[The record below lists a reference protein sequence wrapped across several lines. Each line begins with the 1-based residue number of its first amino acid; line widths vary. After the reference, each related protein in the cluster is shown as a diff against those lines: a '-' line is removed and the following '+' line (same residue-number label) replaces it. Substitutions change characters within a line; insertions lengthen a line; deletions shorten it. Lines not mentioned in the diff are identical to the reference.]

1 MMKKLLFIAMCLLA
15 LASCKDNGNTRQT
28 ADLSSRIDS
37 LNRVNVQKDNE
48 INDMLETLNTIEDGF
63 RAINEAQGRVT
74 IERRGEGT
82 DAAQR
87 IRENMQFINETMTQN
102 KELINKLRL
111 RLRDSNTA
119 SEQLRKTLENLTAQL
134 EEKESQIAALQ
145 EEVNNN
151 NVTINDLRSRIVR
164 VTQENVA
171 QRATIDTQNQTIMD
185 QDDQLHEA
193 YLIIGKKAE
202 LKDAGVLKGGF
213 LKKSKVDVNTLDKRM
228 FKTIDVRSVKEI
240 AINAKKPEVLSQ
252 MPADSYTIEQKGK
265 SSVLRIT
272 NVERFWSI
280 TKYLIVQTD

>member
-1 MMKKLLFIAMCLLA
+1 MKKLISFVLTAVSIICVCSCGNQSSSDLQAKVDSLQTALSQRDADYRTLDEFVNVISTGLDSIAIQETELFNPSKESPTPSQEQIKKQLSHFKETLQSQRERIAELEKKLGNSEGNGKKLQRIVIAM
-15 LASCKDNGNTRQT
+15 K
-28 ADLSSRIDS
+28 
-37 LNRVNVQKDNE
+37 
-48 INDMLETLNTIEDGF
+48 
-63 RAINEAQGRVT
+63 
-74 IERRGEGT
+74 
-82 DAAQR
+82 
-87 IRENMQFINETMTQN
+87 
-102 KELINKLRL
+102 
-111 RLRDSNTA
+111 
-119 SEQLRKTLENLTAQL
+119 AQL

-151 NVTINDLRSRIVR
+151 NVTINDLRSRIIR

-252 MPADSYTIEQKGK
+252 MPADSYTIEQKGN

-272 NVERFWSI
+272 NVNRFWSI
-280 TKYLIVQTD
+280 TKYLIIQTD

>member
-1 MMKKLLFIAMCLLA
+1 MKKLISFVLTAVSIICVC
-15 LASCKDNGNTRQT
+15 SCGNQSSSDLQAKVDSLQT
-28 ADLSSRIDS
+28 ALSQRDADYRTLDEFVNIVSEGLDSIARQETELFDPSKESPTPSQEHVKEQLSHFKQTLQTQRDRIA
-37 LNRVNVQKDNE
+37 Q
-48 INDMLETLNTIEDGF
+48 LERQLAGS
-63 RAINEAQGRVT
+63 QGN
-74 IERRGEGT
+74 GKKL
-82 DAAQR
+82 QR
-87 IRENMQFINETMTQN
+87 IIVAL
-102 KELINKLRL
+102 K
-111 RLRDSNTA
+111 
-119 SEQLRKTLENLTAQL
+119 AQL

-145 EEVNNN
+145 DEVNNN
-151 NVTINDLRSRIVR
+151 NITIGDLRNRIVR

-240 AINAKKPEVLSQ
+240 SINSKKPSVLSQ

>member
-1 MMKKLLFIAMCLLA
+1 MKKLISFVLTAVSIICVCSCGNQSSSDLQAKVDSLQTALSQRDADYRTLDEFDPSKESPTPSQEQIKKQLSHFKETLQSQRERIAELEKKLGNSEGNGKKLQRIVIAM
-15 LASCKDNGNTRQT
+15 K
-28 ADLSSRIDS
+28 
-37 LNRVNVQKDNE
+37 
-48 INDMLETLNTIEDGF
+48 
-63 RAINEAQGRVT
+63 
-74 IERRGEGT
+74 
-82 DAAQR
+82 
-87 IRENMQFINETMTQN
+87 
-102 KELINKLRL
+102 
-111 RLRDSNTA
+111 
-119 SEQLRKTLENLTAQL
+119 AQL

-228 FKTIDVRSVKEI
+228 FKTIDVRSAKEI

-252 MPADSYTIEQKGK
+252 MPADSYTIEQKGN

-272 NVERFWSI
+272 NVNRFWSI
-280 TKYLIVQTD
+280 TKYLIIQTD